1 MASTCPLIVLY
12 ILKLRIHLALA
23 CGMNPPPSPLHDK
36 LRNCLVAVSPNTAR
50 FPIDPSRK

>member
-1 MASTCPLIVLY
+1 MASTCSLIVLY